1 MGLDQYLYAK
11 RYVSN
16 SEYAKQEQREAYSAI
31 RNILTDDNFPSA
43 PFGGGEVSLT
53 VAYWRKANAIHQWFV
68 DNVQNGEDNCRE
80 HHVSREQL
88 IELRSLVQEVIDD
101 NGKASE
107 LLPTQSGFF
116 FGSTDYDYYYFED
129 MKNTA
134 EMIDGILKGVSQEWD
149 FYYQSSW

>member
-1 MGLDQYLYAK
+1 MGLDMYLYANK
-11 RYVSN
+11 YISK
-16 SEYAKQEQREAYSAI
+16 AKWRGEEASKQFDEIVNIMQADEFI
-31 RNILTDDNFPSA
+31 RKDLPSGNVT
-43 PFGGGEVSLT
+43 FQ
-53 VAYWRKANAIHQWFV
+53 VAYWRKANQIHGWFV

-116 FGSTDYDYYYFED
+116 FGSTDYDHYYFED

-149 FYYQSSW
+149 FYYQASW